1 MRVLVIG
8 GSRFIGPRIVRALV
22 DAGHEVTCLSRGK
35 SGSPPEGA
43 RHVRADASKEDGFR
57 EALAG
62 MELDWAVDTCLGSK
76 NLPWALDALQGRVS
90 HYIHTGSVG
99 VYAPA
104 FTLPVDEDY
113 RPEPVP
119 KITFVEKRAQDDV
132 CFRFAEERGTPV
144 TSLRLSNVLGE
155 GLAPLDCWGA
165 RNLGFYRRL
174 MRNEPVTIPNDGRA
188 LLCPVYVGDVA
199 DAFVLALG
207 REETFGRAYNVPG
220 RHFITLTGYVEAL
233 KDIFGSNSAI
243 DYLPLEELLAREL
256 PKKTID
262 EFGAR
267 FLCEHCAPSMARAR
281 KELGYEP
288 KVGVHEMLERSI
300 DWLRHTGAL

>member
-1 MRVLVIG
+1 MHVLVVG
-8 GSRFIGPRIVRALV
+8 GSRFIGPRIVRALMR
-22 DAGHEVTCLSRGK
+22 AGHEVGCLARGK
-35 SGSPPEGA
+35 SGWPPEGA
-43 RHVRADASKEDGFR
+43 RDLKAGASREDEFRA
-57 EALAG
+57 ALASV
-62 MELDWAVDTCLGSK
+62 ELDWAIETCLGSK

-104 FTLPVDEDY
+104 FKLPVEEDY
-113 RPEPVP
+113 RPEPVQ
-119 KITFVEKRAQDDV
+119 KVTFVEKRAQDDV
-132 CFRFAEERGTPV
+132 CFEFAKEHGMPV
-144 TSLRLSNVLGE
+144 TSLRLSNVIGE

-165 RNLGFYRRL
+165 RSLGFFRRL
-174 MRNEPVTIPNDGRA
+174 TRNEPVTIPNGGRA

-207 REETFGRAYNVPG
+207 RKEAFGRAYNVSG
-220 RHFITLTGYVEAL
+220 RHFVTLTGYVETL
-233 KDIFGSNSAI
+233 KDIFGSSSRVE
-243 DYLPLEELLAREL
+243 YLPLEELLAREL

-267 FLCEHCAPSMARAR
+267 FLCEHCAPSMERAR

-288 KVGVHEMLERSI
+288 KVGVRKMLERSI
-300 DWLRHTGAL
+300 DWLRSTGAL